1 MLALETV
8 VKIRNDHFRDKV
20 PIKAIARK
28 RRVSR
33 NTVRDGP
40 EAFGS
45 AGKRQPKQGL
55 GSGSM
60 IERSRSGRKTLP
72 AELGSQPNR
81 LIKRLSEG
89 GSGVAFPLSSGGTEM
104 SKMPNMET
112 GLRRRRWG
120 IVRGVPSRQHSGNCT
135 TESIFVTNKVTILY
149 ASTLCDACADSR
161 FST

>member
-89 GSGVAFPLSSGGTEM
+89 GQVLPFRLVAAA
-104 SKMPNMET
+104 
-112 GLRRRRWG
+112 RRRPKCRTWKPACVVG
-120 IVRGVPSRQHSGNCT
+120 DG
-135 TESIFVTNKVTILY
+135 
-149 ASTLCDACADSR
+149 ASFEVCRVDNTRATAPQKA
-161 FST
+161 FSLPIR